1 MQVSPL
7 TLFLITIM
15 AWAAILAQADDNN
28 NDRKQSDPV
37 VVIKGPGVLPGP
49 RTTRTWVDEDLT
61 SCWAGLVRTY
71 GCIPEMYEAVYLQ
84 SFDHLNKGCCQN
96 IVDIIDSC
104 WPRMF
109 PKHPQF
115 SPLLKKYCS
124 FVLTTATNSN
134 APLVVVEDHGKKLPE
149 GRPL

>member
-1 MQVSPL
+1 MQVSSL

-15 AWAAILAQADDNN
+15 ACAGILAAQSHNNNDNN
-28 NDRKQSDPV
+28 NQIDQRNHPDPV

-49 RTTRTWVDEDLT
+49 RTTTTTWLDDDLT

-71 GCIPEMYEAVYLQ
+71 GCIPEIYEAVYLQ
-84 SFDHLNKGCCQN
+84 SFDHFNKGCCLN

-115 SPLLKKYCS
+115 SRSLKKYCA
-124 FVLTTATNSN
+124 FATPAATTTTNTIV
-134 APLVVVEDHGKKLPE
+134 PK
-149 GRPL
+149 GRAL